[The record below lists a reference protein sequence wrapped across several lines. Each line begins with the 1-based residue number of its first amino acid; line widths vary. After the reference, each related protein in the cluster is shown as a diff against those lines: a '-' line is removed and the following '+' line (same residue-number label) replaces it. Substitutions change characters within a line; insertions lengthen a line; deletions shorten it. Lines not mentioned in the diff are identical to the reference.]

1 MLKLQYDDDRQSFPL
16 CRIIRQ
22 YLADPTH
29 TGPKPRGGAH
39 NIVYDEATVMSTL
52 LPWLEAPSRGDVSLD
67 DMRDFLTESGFH
79 RIPSRTTLSKWLE
92 GRVVTVNSIAR
103 DAYTSFASSHC
114 RDPSASQVHV
124 TAAAADVAREWCR
137 LRGLDPARTLF
148 VAECKI
154 AIWTKR
160 NRGLDADDKD
170 AAAADDQFASAD
182 YPTITMVLAV
192 SLESGIVSSTTTA
205 GDMQSDD
212 FVSFITST
220 ASAFASDAAAR
231 PTIVVT
237 ESSQT
242 SINHSLTTKLQE
254 SVNLQVLSSIDA
266 MHNIAAVLLDHAKTQ
281 FRSENESVRGAIMA
295 TNGTHWGPKIQA
307 RQTILSEMV
316 ERGWEAF
323 LRSDPCGTSPGRFL

>member
-1 MLKLQYDDDRQSFPL
+1 MTGLPITPL

-39 NIVYDEATVMSTL
+39 NIVYDETTVMATL

-92 GRVVTVNSIAR
+92 GRVVTINSIAR
-103 DAYTSFASSHC
+103 DAYTSFASSYC
-114 RDPSASQVHV
+114 RDPSATQSHV

-137 LRGLDPARTLF
+137 LHGLDPARTLF

-160 NRGLDADDKD
+160 NRGLDAGDKETAAVDDH
-170 AAAADDQFASAD
+170 QFSSAD

-192 SLESGIVSSTTTA
+192 NLESGIVSSTTTA

-220 ASAFASDAAAR
+220 ASAFTSDAAAR
-231 PTIVVT
+231 PAVVVT
-237 ESSQT
+237 ESGRT
-242 SINHSLTTKLQE
+242 AMNHALTMSLHE
-254 SVNLQVLSSIDA
+254 SVRLHVLSSIDA
-266 MHNIAAVLLDHAKTQ
+266 MHNIAAVLLEHAKEQLRT
-281 FRSENESVRGAIMA
+281 ENELVRGEIMA
-295 TNGTHWGPKIQA
+295 TNGTHWGPKIHA

-316 ERGWEAF
+316 ERGWAAF
-323 LRSDPCGTSPGRFL
+323 LRSDPCGIAGPARI